1 MIKMMFLKVLVNKT
15 GIEIKYIFLNLAK
28 CLNFN
33 QLFIEAAMILVD
45 INRTVVL
52 NIHRSDYGCIIV
64 GISKNF
70 TFKSTKLFW
79 MLTLTC
85 PMSIWWQTRILKP
98 NTVISIWI
106 IHHLCATW
114 VLWSKSIAF
123 TAYIFYLFYL
133 CIYLFLAIVAF
144 DCWFNQF
151 CFLVFVVVVACSSF
165 LTICSSFSCFF
176 FFFWFIV
183 SY

>member
-79 MLTLTC
+79 ILTLTC
-85 PMSIWWQTRILKP
+85 PMSI
-98 NTVISIWI
+98 
-106 IHHLCATW
+106 
-114 VLWSKSIAF
+114 
-123 TAYIFYLFYL
+123 
-133 CIYLFLAIVAF
+133 
-144 DCWFNQF
+144 
-151 CFLVFVVVVACSSF
+151 
-165 LTICSSFSCFF
+165 
-176 FFFWFIV
+176 
-183 SY
+183 